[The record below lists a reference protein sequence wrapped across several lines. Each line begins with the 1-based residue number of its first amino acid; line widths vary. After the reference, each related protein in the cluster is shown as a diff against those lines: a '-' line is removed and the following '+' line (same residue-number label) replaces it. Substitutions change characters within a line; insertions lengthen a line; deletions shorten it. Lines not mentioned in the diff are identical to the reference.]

1 MSRRRVPGLDGR
13 GRPRGRASPEGV
25 RPGGIF
31 CRASAGPCPGL
42 AASKEVA
49 RRPGSTAGTG
59 RARATAWCGRH
70 SRRPAGPRPGHA
82 AADGAGQPAGVPG
95 VTGGR
100 QRRDP
105 PQPQRSVP
113 AAARGVR
120 RLLFDPVS
128 WARASALARI
138 TSGSRGSAGRS
149 SSQRRS
155 RRVFGLSMRMRC
167 TVITPP
173 GAMSG
178 VGQRGAQAV
187 FGDRFAPAP
196 APSRTPRWPPHEPS
210 ACA

>member
-1 MSRRRVPGLDGR
+1 VES
-13 GRPRGRASPEGV
+13 
-25 RPGGIF
+25 F
-31 CRASAGPCPGL
+31 AGPARAPPRAGCLQGG
-42 AASKEVA
+42 SKKSG
-49 RRPGSTAGTG
+49 RTAGAG
-59 RARATAWCGRH
+59 RARATACVGRH

-82 AADGAGQPAGVPG
+82 AADGTGQPAGVPG

>member
-1 MSRRRVPGLDGR
+1 VES
-13 GRPRGRASPEGV
+13 
-25 RPGGIF
+25 F
-31 CRASAGPCPGL
+31 AGPARAPPRAGCLQGG
-42 AASKEVA
+42 SKKSG
-49 RRPGSTAGTG
+49 RTAGAG
-59 RARATAWCGRH
+59 RARATAWVGRH
-70 SRRPAGPRPGHA
+70 LRRLAGPQPEHA

-95 VTGGR
+95 VTGRR
-100 QRRDP
+100 QRRGSR
-105 PQPQRSVP
+105 QPQRPVP

-120 RLLFDPVS
+120 RPLFEPVS

-149 SSQRRS
+149 SGQRRS

-167 TVITPP
+167 TVVTPP
-173 GAMSG
+173 GAMSA

-196 APSRTPRWPPHEPS
+196 APCRTPRCPPHEPS